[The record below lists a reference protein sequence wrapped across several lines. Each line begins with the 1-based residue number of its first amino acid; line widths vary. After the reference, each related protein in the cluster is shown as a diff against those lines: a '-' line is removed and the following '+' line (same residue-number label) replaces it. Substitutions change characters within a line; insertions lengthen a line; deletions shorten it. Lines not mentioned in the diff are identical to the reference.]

1 MVRAKPDA
9 RLACDS
15 CYGLKTRCVYTGAGC
30 SSSGGGGG
38 GSGGTASPS
47 CQRCARLGRACVT
60 TRARGESGRPRKP
73 DRIST
78 RPVAGRQFVWTA
90 VGSASLS
97 KRNSA
102 GMSISTPEAGVATL
116 PPSSSLLPSAAASA
130 AAASVPSPS
139 TIQPSD
145 HVLASLS
152 VADRTLLGLILD
164 RRTFAD
170 HFVLASPFAD
180 GMIEG
185 MVRGLGMGLPEQKQ
199 PSPLV
204 GLQLACAAKVAD
216 LLLLRTN
223 TTAADVDDGYHCY
236 YSQSAAAV
244 DILRQTFTPAR
255 VVSEAEA
262 LVAIYLGIGI
272 VTFDLMDAG
281 RSAHSVAR
289 FAIGVVRRAAKL
301 HQQRRRQPF
310 GPGVDRDLVPLA
322 YLDTCNCLVRRMVP
336 AARLEVGGP
345 PVVDRC
351 IGVCGPLLPLLYD
364 VCELSRDL
372 RALQLA
378 SGTAGEGAAGQ
389 MGGSGCRLGRMVQQ
403 CALQQRRE
411 RLERALEAWEPALPG
426 DFAAAYA
433 AAEQAVVRGQARI
446 HKLTATL
453 ILHRLAVSFD
463 QDGGC
468 GGRGARLA
476 AEMLRC
482 MAELYAAAGRDP
494 KEERAG
500 VGTFDYRLSLSLLV
514 AAAELTSAADRR
526 DCLED
531 MFPLVVSK
539 LYPEVDRM
547 LREFVGYVWTSR
559 DEGFGGCWLDLA
571 GLEDAPAF
579 VLF

>member
-60 TRARGESGRPRKP
+60 TRTRGESGRPRKP
-73 DRIST
+73 DRTST

-116 PPSSSLLPSAAASA
+116 PPSSSLLPPSAASA
-130 AAASVPSPS
+130 PSPS

-170 HFVLASPFAD
+170 HFVLASSFAD

-301 HQQRRRQPF
+301 HQQRRRQP
-310 GPGVDRDLVPLA
+310 
-322 YLDTCNCLVRRMVP
+322 MVP

>member
-60 TRARGESGRPRKP
+60 TRTRGESGRPRKP

-116 PPSSSLLPSAAASA
+116 PPSSSLLPPSAASA
-130 AAASVPSPS
+130 PSPS

-170 HFVLASPFAD
+170 HFVLASSFAD